1 MNRYLLQMSALE
13 GYALALYDTQ
23 STHAHNAVVAQFKDK
38 GLAEITQT
46 LLNNLSKPEAEAKAD
61 D

>member
-1 MNRYLLQMSALE
+1 MRYLLQMSALE
-13 GYALALYDTQ
+13 GYALALYDTE

-46 LLNNLSKPEAEAKAD
+46 VLNKLSQPEGKNDE
-61 D
+61 